1 MTLSNNMNW
10 LKRVKKY
17 LLHCLEVKTVS
28 WLFMHLKIKII
39 IKINF
44 LINLYSNKYKI
55 ITMITADL
63 CIIPMGIEET
73 GLGEYVA
80 KAVQII
86 EESGLNYQLT
96 AMGTQIESND
106 LKQLYAVCASVQEAI
121 FEMGVPRVYT
131 VLKIDDRRD
140 KENRTLEE
148 KVKSVKNRMWKIR
161 KIK

>member
-1 MTLSNNMNW
+1 
-10 LKRVKKY
+10 
-17 LLHCLEVKTVS
+17 
-28 WLFMHLKIKII
+28 
-39 IKINF
+39 
-44 LINLYSNKYKI
+44 
-55 ITMITADL
+55 MITADL

-106 LKQLYAVCASVQEAI
+106 LKKLYAVCESVQEAI
-121 FEMGVPRVYT
+121 FEMGAPRVYT

-140 KENRTLEE
+140 KENRTLKE
-148 KVKSVKNRMWKIR
+148 KIKSVENRM
-161 KIK
+161 

>member
-1 MTLSNNMNW
+1 
-10 LKRVKKY
+10 
-17 LLHCLEVKTVS
+17 
-28 WLFMHLKIKII
+28 
-39 IKINF
+39 
-44 LINLYSNKYKI
+44 
-55 ITMITADL
+55 MITADL
-63 CIIPMGIEET
+63 CIIPMGIEES

-80 KAVQII
+80 KAVEII

-106 LKQLYAVCASVQEAI
+106 LNQLYAVCESVQEAI

-148 KVKSVKNRMWKIR
+148 KIKSVKNRM
-161 KIK
+161 

>member
-1 MTLSNNMNW
+1 
-10 LKRVKKY
+10 
-17 LLHCLEVKTVS
+17 
-28 WLFMHLKIKII
+28 
-39 IKINF
+39 
-44 LINLYSNKYKI
+44 
-55 ITMITADL
+55 MITADL
-63 CIIPMGIEET
+63 CIIPMGIEES

-121 FEMGVPRVYT
+121 FEMGAPRVYT

-148 KVKSVKNRMWKIR
+148 KIKSVENRM
-161 KIK
+161 

>member
-1 MTLSNNMNW
+1 
-10 LKRVKKY
+10 
-17 LLHCLEVKTVS
+17 
-28 WLFMHLKIKII
+28 
-39 IKINF
+39 
-44 LINLYSNKYKI
+44 
-55 ITMITADL
+55 MITADL
-63 CIIPMGIEET
+63 CIIPMGIEES

-106 LKQLYAVCASVQEAI
+106 LKQLYAVCESVQEAI
-121 FEMGVPRVYT
+121 FEMGTPRVYT

-148 KVKSVKNRMWKIR
+148 KVKSVKNRM
-161 KIK
+161 

>member
-1 MTLSNNMNW
+1 
-10 LKRVKKY
+10 
-17 LLHCLEVKTVS
+17 
-28 WLFMHLKIKII
+28 
-39 IKINF
+39 
-44 LINLYSNKYKI
+44 
-55 ITMITADL
+55 MITADL
-63 CIIPMGIEET
+63 CIIPMGIEES

-140 KENRTLEE
+140 KENRTLKE
-148 KVKSVKNRMWKIR
+148 KIKSVKNRM
-161 KIK
+161 